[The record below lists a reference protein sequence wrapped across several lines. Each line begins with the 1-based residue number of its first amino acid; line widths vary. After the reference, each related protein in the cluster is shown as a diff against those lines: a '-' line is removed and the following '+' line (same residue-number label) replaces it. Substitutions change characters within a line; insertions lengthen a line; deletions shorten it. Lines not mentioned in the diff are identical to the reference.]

1 MNGIKKPVDWYRL
14 IIEGLVIVVSIL
26 LAFAIDAWWDQHREM
41 RDAEDQVAR
50 VVAELRANVAIL
62 TAQDQSLEYATQGA
76 REFLS
81 IMGPDAG
88 PVSVR
93 TVGEMMNRIY
103 SVPTLSL
110 SNSASRNLLS
120 SGQLTTGHW
129 IDIRLALAE
138 LLSETQVAESA
149 SLELRQMRPEM
160 LEYMRPYVSGLDVA
174 KMNPAMADYPSSRFK
189 SDAGALVSDMR
200 FESLIAHYAIRMEI
214 NRDYVGSLL
223 EEHDAV
229 IDMIENEY

>member
-1 MNGIKKPVDWYRL
+1 
-14 IIEGLVIVVSIL
+14 
-26 LAFAIDAWWDQHREM
+26 
-41 RDAEDQVAR
+41 
-50 VVAELRANVAIL
+50 
-62 TAQDQSLEYATQGA
+62 
-76 REFLS
+76 
-81 IMGPDAG
+81 MGPDAG

-174 KMNPAMADYPSSRFK
+174 KMNPTMADYPSSRFK

-229 IDMIENEY
+229 IDTIENEY

>member
-1 MNGIKKPVDWYRL
+1 MTKIIKPVNWYRL

-50 VVAELRANVAIL
+50 VVAELRANVEIL
-62 TAQDQSLEYATQGA
+62 KAQDQSLEFATGGA

-88 PVSVR
+88 PVSVK
-93 TVGEMMNRIY
+93 TVGEMMYRIY

-110 SNSASRNLLS
+110 STSASRNLLS

-129 IDIRLALAE
+129 IDVRLRLAD
-138 LLSETQVAESA
+138 LLSKTQVAESA
-149 SLELRQMRPEM
+149 SIELRQMRPEM
-160 LEYMRPYVSGLDVA
+160 LELMRPYVSGLDVV
-174 KMNPAMADYPSSRFK
+174 KMNPTMADYPSSRFK
-189 SDAGALVSDMR
+189 SDASALVSDMN
-200 FESLIAHYAIRMEI
+200 FEGLIAQYAIRMEI
-214 NRDYVGSLL
+214 NRDYVRSLL
-223 EEHDAV
+223 KEHGAV
-229 IDMIENEY
+229 IDKIENAH